1 MFARSHFVVKLCTEV
16 FSRKA
21 SVPQPWPVSL
31 NQKRVR
37 LRFLVPVNTFSTTA
51 FSNSTE
57 AVVSPSQGNSTS
69 QKNKDGFGK
78 NSRKKRQEQNI
89 DSFGTWDSTTDLPL
103 AVQQSIASGKPIPSI
118 YVTSIGVSSMKGRR
132 PTHEDQYGFEQINE
146 SFLYFAVFD
155 GHGGADCAKFC
166 ANAFPKNLSYWFQ
179 QGTDT
184 TTAIHNCFVETN
196 NAFAKWF
203 AHNQKGNETGSSG
216 STATVC
222 LLQNS
227 VDLYIG
233 HVGDSR
239 AIICRSGE
247 PRKLTQDHVPSL
259 IMEKERIEKSG
270 GRCSQTRVNER
281 LAMTRSIGDLDLKRF
296 GVIAEPEIRTMR
308 IDHSRDAFLVLTTD
322 GINNVMS
329 DKEIVET
336 VKQTNEPQYAA
347 TLLTETAFQYSS
359 EDNITSIVIPL
370 GSWGKYSAAATIF
383 HSFGKSMSSSSRFS

>member
-1 MFARSHFVVKLCTEV
+1 MFTRSQFVGKLGAKIV
-16 FSRKA
+16 SREA
-21 SVPQPWPVSL
+21 SVLQPWHVSL
-31 NQKRVR
+31 NQKRER
-37 LRFLVPVNTFSTTA
+37 LRFPVFGNKFSTTA
-51 FSNSTE
+51 FPNFPEAIAST
-57 AVVSPSQGNSTS
+57 SQGNSTS
-69 QKNKDGFGK
+69 QNENGNKKN
-78 NSRKKRQEQNI
+78 RKIRKEQSI

-118 YVTSIGVSSMKGRR
+118 SVTSIGVSSLKGRR
-132 PTHEDQYGFEQINE
+132 PTNEDQFGFEQINE

-155 GHGGADCAKFC
+155 GHGGGDCAKFC

-179 QGTDT
+179 QGTDI
-184 TTAIHNCFVETN
+184 TTAMHNSFLEVN
-196 NAFAKWF
+196 NAFAMWF
-203 AHNQKGNETGSSG
+203 AHNKKGNETSSSG

-227 VDLYIG
+227 VDLTIG

-281 LAMTRSIGDLDLKRF
+281 LAMSRSIGDLDLKRY

-322 GINNVMS
+322 GINHVMS

-347 TLLTETAFQYSS
+347 TLLTETAFQYAS